1 MSAELEE
8 TMGKIL
14 VTGGAGFIGSNIAER
29 LQNENDVVVFDNFS
43 SGKRNNL
50 AGLKIELIEGDVLD
64 GESLQEACRG
74 VEVIFHLAAQISVP
88 LSIEDPVGTVQIN
101 TIGTLN
107 VLNAA
112 VKEKV
117 EHIVLSSS
125 AAIYGDN
132 PTMPK
137 KESMIPEPKSPY
149 AVSKLDGEYY
159 FKMFRDESGIDA
171 VCLRY
176 FNVFGPRQDPSSA
189 YAAVIPAFIYR
200 ATNNKDLFIYGDGEQ
215 TRDFV
220 FVDDVVAANLL
231 AAGIGERPTGIGER
245 PAGIGERPTGIGER
259 PTGIGGAKQRT
270 QSVYNVACG
279 RSVSINELARMI
291 IEITGSRSKV
301 IHEAERLGDVK
312 HSLADISMM
321 QRELGFSPKTDLLEG
336 LERTVRFFKE
346 RERA

>member
-88 LSIEDPVGTVQIN
+88 LSIEDPIGTVQIN

-231 AAGIGERPTGIGER
+231 AAGIGERPTGIE
-245 PAGIGERPTGIGER
+245 ER

-270 QSVYNVACG
+270 QSAYNVACG

-346 RERA
+346 RESVDARVLYHRW

>member
-1 MSAELEE
+1 
-8 TMGKIL
+8 MGKIL

-88 LSIEDPVGTVQIN
+88 LSIEDPIGTVQIN

-231 AAGIGERPTGIGER
+231 AAGIGERPTGIE
-245 PAGIGERPTGIGER
+245 ER

-270 QSVYNVACG
+270 QSAYNVACG

>member
-88 LSIEDPVGTVQIN
+88 LSIEDPIGTVQIN

-231 AAGIGERPTGIGER
+231 AAGITER
-245 PAGIGERPTGIGER
+245 PAGIGER

-270 QSVYNVACG
+270 QSAYNVACG

>member
-1 MSAELEE
+1 
-8 TMGKIL
+8 MGKIL

-88 LSIEDPVGTVQIN
+88 LSIEDPIGTVQIN

-231 AAGIGERPTGIGER
+231 AAGITER
-245 PAGIGERPTGIGER
+245 PAGIGER

-270 QSVYNVACG
+270 QSAYNVACG